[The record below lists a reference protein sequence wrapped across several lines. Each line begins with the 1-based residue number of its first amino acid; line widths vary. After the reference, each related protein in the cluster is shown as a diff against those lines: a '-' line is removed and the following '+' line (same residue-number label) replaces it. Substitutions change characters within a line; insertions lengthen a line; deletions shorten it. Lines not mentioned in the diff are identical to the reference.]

1 MVYALAWF
9 VMHIKSRFKNK
20 IQESQ
25 PERGT
30 SDLAETPPGKEVYG
44 KRPQKETQ
52 KLNQL
57 GLSQAVK
64 RLRNKDSRCRWT
76 SRPVSGRNRRASLQ
90 GPRQLTAG
98 AGPHTPSAAG
108 RGNGRLK

>member
-1 MVYALAWF
+1 MVHDLAWF
-9 VMHIKSRFKNK
+9 VMHIKSWYKNK
-20 IQESQ
+20 IQERK

-57 GLSQAVK
+57 GLG
-64 RLRNKDSRCRWT
+64 LT
-76 SRPVSGRNRRASLQ
+76 STGGQEAQEQGLTLQ
-90 GPRQLTAG
+90 VDE
-98 AGPHTPSAAG
+98 PSNVG
-108 RGNGRLK
+108 

>member
-1 MVYALAWF
+1 M
-9 VMHIKSRFKNK
+9 
-20 IQESQ
+20 QESQ

-30 SDLAETPPGKEVYG
+30 SDLAETLLGKEVYG
-44 KRPQKETQ
+44 KRPQKEIQ

-57 GLSQAVK
+57 SLSQVVK

-76 SRPVSGRNRRASLQ
+76 SRPVSGRSHRASLQ
-90 GPRQLTAG
+90 GPGQLTAG
-98 AGPHTPSAAG
+98 AGPRTPSAAG

>member
-44 KRPQKETQ
+44 KRPQKET
-52 KLNQL
+52 K
-57 GLSQAVK
+57 AEPA
-64 RLRNKDSRCRWT
+64 
-76 SRPVSGRNRRASLQ
+76 RPVTGSQEA
-90 GPRQLTAG
+90 
-98 AGPHTPSAAG
+98 
-108 RGNGRLK
+108 